1 MIFSKAAGVVN
12 VLKVEFTLRS
22 SQRSSSGTLRIISDK
37 SSRGSFVMPVD
48 MTLNA
53 GRWIDVKSSDV
64 SLIPEYNLGGL
75 HTSSRLLPPA
85 FPGLLIRPFS
95 KTTNI

>member
-1 MIFSKAAGVVN
+1 MDTSTGVAN

-53 GRWIDVKSSDV
+53 GRWSDV

-75 HTSSRLLPPA
+75 HTIASVLMQKTA
-85 FPGLLIRPFS
+85 FYFL
-95 KTTNI
+95 